1 MPLLETQILTKSF
14 GGLLALDKIDFYVNE
29 GEILSLIGPN
39 GAGKTTFFNCLTGIY
54 PPTSGRIIYQGRDIV
69 GFRPSKIVFRGV
81 SRTFQ
86 NIRLFQGMTAMENVL
101 VGQHCRTRSGVW
113 SAIAKTRSAV
123 REEEEMRKDGMDRL
137 KFVGLDNRA
146 NEFADA
152 LSYGDQKRLE
162 VARALSTK
170 PMLLL
175 LDEPVAG
182 MNPMETLA
190 MMELIRKIRE
200 TGVTVLLIEH
210 DMKMVMDISD
220 RIVVLDYGEKIAE
233 GKPREIQNDPR
244 VIEAYLGTPLEEH
257 ALPQ

>member
-1 MPLLETQILTKSF
+1 MTKSF
-14 GGLLALDKIDFYVNE
+14 GGLLALDKIDFHVNK

-39 GAGKTTFFNCLTGIY
+39 GAGKTTFFNCITGIY
-54 PPTSGRIIYQGRDIV
+54 PPTSGRIIYQERNIV
-69 GFRPSKIVFRGV
+69 GLRPSKIVSRGV

-113 SAIAKTRSAV
+113 SAIAKTHSAV
-123 REEEEMRKDGMDRL
+123 REEEEMRKEGMDRL
-137 KFVGLDNRA
+137 RFVGLDNRA

-244 VIEAYLGTPLEEH
+244 VIEAYLGTPLEDH
-257 ALPQ
+257 APPQ

>member
-1 MPLLETQILTKSF
+1 MTKSF
-14 GGLLALDKIDFYVNE
+14 GGLLALDRIDFHVNK

-39 GAGKTTFFNCLTGIY
+39 GAGKTTFFNCITGIY
-54 PPTSGRIIYQGRDIV
+54 PPTSGRIIYQERNIV
-69 GFRPSKIVFRGV
+69 GLRPSKIVSRGV

-113 SAIAKTRSAV
+113 SAIAKTHSAV
-123 REEEEMRKDGMDRL
+123 REEEEMCKEGMDRL
-137 KFVGLDNRA
+137 RFVGLDNRA

-244 VIEAYLGTPLEEH
+244 VIEAYLGTPLEDH
-257 ALPQ
+257 ASPQ

>member
-1 MPLLETQILTKSF
+1 MDLC
-14 GGLLALDKIDFYVNE
+14 
-29 GEILSLIGPN
+29 SLPDLKRERIAKGRHAERR
-39 GAGKTTFFNCLTGIY
+39 GAT
-54 PPTSGRIIYQGRDIV
+54 DV
-69 GFRPSKIVFRGV
+69 GHRPSKIVSRGV

-113 SAIAKTRSAV
+113 AAIAKTHSAI
-123 REEEEMRKDGMDRL
+123 REEEEMRKEGMERL
-137 KFVGLDNRA
+137 KFVGLDSRA

-190 MMELIRKIRE
+190 MMDLIRKIRE
-200 TGVTVLLIEH
+200 SGVTVLLIEH

-233 GKPREIQNDPR
+233 GMPKEIQKDPR
-244 VIEAYLGTPLEEH
+244 VIEAYLGTPLEDH
-257 ALPQ
+257 ASPK

>member
-1 MPLLETQILTKSF
+1 LTKSF
-14 GGLLALDKIDFYVNE
+14 GGLLALDKIDFHVNK

-39 GAGKTTFFNCLTGIY
+39 GAGKTTFFNCITGIY
-54 PPTSGRIIYQGRDIV
+54 PPTSGRIIYQERNIV
-69 GFRPSKIVFRGV
+69 GLRPSKIVSRGV

-113 SAIAKTRSAV
+113 SAIAKTHSAV
-123 REEEEMRKDGMDRL
+123 REEEEMCKEGMDRL
-137 KFVGLDNRA
+137 RFVGLDNRA

-244 VIEAYLGTPLEEH
+244 VIEAYLGTPLEDH
-257 ALPQ
+257 ASPQ